1 MTLDKKIEIIER
13 YEAGIKCATIA
24 RERGIADSSVRDII
38 KRKDEFLAAARSSH
52 LPLDTV
58 VSRVS

>member
-24 RERGIADSSVRDII
+24 RERGIADII

>member
-1 MTLDKKIEIIER
+1 MEIIEC

-38 KRKDEFLAAARSSH
+38 KHKDEFLAAARSSH